1 MQNNDIGLT
10 KNKVNHYIML
20 VWRQGMFST
29 SIILSGVAVV
39 QYSVTVLVAAIFLMS
54 VMRRDMSRGIVKQ
67 TYCLSNNCLYNPE
80 RRDTNA

>member
-29 SIILSGVAVV
+29 FILLYGVAVV
-39 QYSVTVLVAAIFLMS
+39 QYNVTVLVAGMNNLYIY
-54 VMRRDMSRGIVKQ
+54 
-67 TYCLSNNCLYNPE
+67 TYIYMCILKKMLYSSLV
-80 RRDTNA
+80 